1 MNCPTCGATPR
12 ARMLWMKFQTRL
24 KTLSNGC
31 QLMLMGDGHVM
42 LKRPMDYIDSEGYL
56 IDMESV

>member
-1 MNCPTCGATPR
+1 
-12 ARMLWMKFQTRL
+12 MLWIKVRARL

-31 QLMLMGDGHVM
+31 QLLLMGDGHVM